1 MVLAAVAAAAVA
13 AGVLDNQGGSMN
25 TGRLVGVILIVVG
38 FGIAVIAGLWL
49 ALQVSAQQLTAGG
62 AVVGAGIAFIP
73 VALLV
78 GFGIF
83 MFVQG
88 GKEAVEES
96 SMQKQR
102 QLLDIVKSRGQ
113 VSVSDLAM
121 EMQVNADTVKNL
133 VHQLVGLQVFS
144 GYINWQDGILYSSD
158 ASKLRELDKCK
169 NCGGEIN
176 LAGKGIVVCKYCG
189 TEYFLP

>member
-1 MVLAAVAAAAVA
+1 
-13 AGVLDNQGGSMN
+13 MN

-83 MFVQG
+83 MFVRG
-88 GKEAVEES
+88 GREAVEES

-102 QLLDIVKSRGQ
+102 QLLDIIRSRGQ
-113 VSVSDLAM
+113 VSVPDLAM
-121 EMQVNADTVKNL
+121 EMQVNADMVKNL

-144 GYINWQDGILYSSD
+144 GYVNWQDGILYSSD

-176 LAGKGIVVCKYCG
+176 LAGKGVVVCKYCG

>member
-1 MVLAAVAAAAVA
+1 
-13 AGVLDNQGGSMN
+13 MN

-38 FGIAVIAGLWL
+38 FGVAIIAGLWL
-49 ALQVSAQQLTAGG
+49 AFQVSSESLSGGG
-62 AVVGAGIAFIP
+62 ALVGAGIAFIP

-78 GFGIF
+78 GFGIY

-88 GKEAVEES
+88 GKEAEEES

-113 VSVSDLAM
+113 VSVPDLAM
-121 EMQVNADTVKNL
+121 EMQISVEVVKDL

-144 GYINWQDGILYSSD
+144 GYVNWQEGVLYSSD
-158 ASKLRELDKCK
+158 AGKLRELDKCK
-169 NCGGEIN
+169 NCGGEIS
-176 LAGKGIVVCKYCG
+176 LAGKGVVTCKFCG
-189 TEYFLP
+189 TEYFLT